1 MSRYGGGMP
10 TVRNHPARPLAAQ
23 AGMGLL
29 GTLLLLVLLGVT
41 VGLSAAGA
49 GIGVGYALVLTTTLV
64 RAVARSGRYRLGPA
78 DAVTLTRA
86 VLIGG
91 LTALIADSFRDAAQA
106 QAALPV
112 MVALASIALAL
123 DAVDG
128 RVARRTGTVTAVGAR
143 FDMEVDAFLVLV
155 LALYDVRL
163 LGGWVLLIGA
173 ARYLFVA
180 AGWLLP
186 WLRAPGTP
194 PRYWNKVVAVV
205 QGVVLTVAMADILPT
220 WLITAAAV

>member
-1 MSRYGGGMP
+1 MP
-10 TVRNHPARPLAAQ
+10 STVLAVQ
-23 AGMGLL
+23 TGLGLL
-29 GTLLLLVLLGVT
+29 GVLSLLWVLALT
-41 VGLSAAGA
+41 VGLRGP
-49 GIGVGYALVLTTTLV
+49 GWLVGVAYGLTLTVTLAN
-64 RAVARSGRYRLGPA
+64 AVSRSGRHRLGPA
-78 DAVTLTRA
+78 DAVTLARA

-91 LTALIADSFRDAAQA
+91 LTALVADSFSGPAPV
-106 QAALPV
+106 PV
-112 MVALASIALAL
+112 MVALASVALLL

-180 AGWLLP
+180 AGWVWP
-186 WLRAPGTP
+186 
-194 PRYWNKVVAVV
+194 
-205 QGVVLTVAMADILPT
+205 
-220 WLITAAAV
+220 

>member
-41 VGLSAAGA
+41 VGLGAAGA
-49 GIGVGYALVLTTTLV
+49 VIGVGYALVLTTTLV

-128 RVARRTGTVTAVGAR
+128 
-143 FDMEVDAFLVLV
+143 
-155 LALYDVRL
+155 
-163 LGGWVLLIGA
+163 I
-173 ARYLFVA
+173 
-180 AGWLLP
+180 
-186 WLRAPGTP
+186 
-194 PRYWNKVVAVV
+194 
-205 QGVVLTVAMADILPT
+205 QGVVLAVAMTDVLPT
-220 WLITAAAV
+220 PVMTLAVLAALALLAESFARQIRWLYREHRR